1 MREFKIQPGAPPLH
15 IRAMVVGL
23 PSSGK
28 TTFAGTCP
36 RPLVISDAIE
46 GGWKTLQT
54 MDPSLYWDP
63 NYPPD
68 VWEIERAMSNGKGP
82 GDVLLMLNKLEA
94 AAHTGHFENGQP
106 FPRTLIVDPISIYT
120 DRMLSELKQADPG
133 SDGRQIYGALAD
145 HLKILVMRFHAL
157 PCHVLWLCHTTQAG
171 GLAISGQMAEKF
183 PAFSDFKWMTYVDS
197 MTAPNAPPSFQLHT
211 KPFRQWNILGGRFDL
226 PSPIIP
232 SFKVISQ
239 LLRLPEQPVSP
250 AVPGYPTGV
259 VYDWPPQK
267 TA

>member
-1 MREFKIQPGAPPLH
+1 MREFRIQPGAPPEH
-15 IRAMVVGL
+15 IRALVVGL

-36 RPLVISDAIE
+36 RPLVISDSIE

-63 NYPPD
+63 SYAPMI
-68 VWEIERAMSNGKGP
+68 WLIERAMSNGKGP
-82 GDVLLMLNKLEA
+82 GDVLQMLTKLEA
-94 AAHTGHFENGQP
+94 AAHTGRFENGEL

-120 DRMLSELKQADPG
+120 DRMLSELKLYDPG
-133 SDGRQIYGALAD
+133 MDGRQVYGALAD

-157 PCHVLWLCHTTQAG
+157 PCHVMWLCHTTKEG

-183 PAFSDFKWMTYVDS
+183 PAFADFKWMTYVDS
-197 MTAPNAPPSFQLHT
+197 MNPNVPPSYQLYT
-211 KPFRQWNILGGRFDL
+211 QPFRQWNFLGGRFPL
-226 PSPIIP
+226 PNPVIP
-232 SFKVISQ
+232 SFKVIAQ

-250 AVPGYPTGV
+250 AVAGYPTGV
-259 VYDWPPQK
+259 VYPP
-267 TA
+267 A